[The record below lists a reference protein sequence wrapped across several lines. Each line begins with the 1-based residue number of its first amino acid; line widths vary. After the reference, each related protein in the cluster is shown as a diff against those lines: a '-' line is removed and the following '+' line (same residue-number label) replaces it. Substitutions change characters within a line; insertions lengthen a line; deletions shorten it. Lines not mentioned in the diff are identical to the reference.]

1 MTDDA
6 RQRFQEDVLA
16 QMIAAQNK
24 HALRVGQATLAWIH
38 FHVYF
43 RLWFSTLTVK
53 DKNHAP
59 AMREWDLIPS
69 DSLQRKQKLLPALET
84 LRARS
89 AEAADAVQWVAR
101 WADQLAIVRN
111 AFVHSVVFFQRL
123 PSEIGIQFDEQL
135 HLSDEEDRFRMV
147 KKMPDASF
155 EALMTDLARLSEF
168 LHRTLIAF
176 VLPDKFGP
184 FPNRPE
190 IATAK
195 LFPDVAKKVE
205 G

>member
-1 MTDDA
+1 MAEDA
-6 RQRFQEDVLA
+6 RQRFQDEVVA
-16 QMIAAQNK
+16 GMVAAQNK

-43 RLWFSTLTVK
+43 RLWFSTLTAK
-53 DKNHAP
+53 GENHAP

-69 DSLQRKQKLLPALET
+69 DSIQRKQKLQPALET

-89 AEAADAVQWVAR
+89 AEAADAVQWAAS
-101 WADQLAIVRN
+101 WADQLAIIRN

-123 PSEIGIQFDEQL
+123 PNEISVQFDEQL

-155 EALMTDLARLSEF
+155 EALMTDLANLSEF
-168 LHRTLIAF
+168 LHRTFNAF

-184 FPNRPE
+184 LPHRPE

-195 LFPDVAKKVE
+195 LFPDLAKKVE